1 MPQAPDKRYLALLIT
16 GDEVLGG
23 DITDSNSTLITKALY
38 EVGLR
43 PKTRRV
49 VGDDLPELVEAI
61 GGLLE
66 KADFVLINGGMGS
79 TVDDLTNQAVSLAL
93 GVPLV
98 ENQAAQ
104 DLLELRGSKVQ
115 KGNRSVFY
123 KQCLLPQG
131 AVTFHNPVGSALG
144 YALETQ
150 GRWLITTPGP
160 PKELEGM
167 LQESILPWFA
177 THFPALAQAK
187 LHRFLVMSHGES
199 RLEALIL
206 KHFST
211 LTPNPLERLKLGFRA
226 VAPFTEVKVWVEPQ
240 DQELGDLTQR
250 ELLGLLGDCCF
261 SRGPEL
267 PALVSEMLRARK
279 LTLSLA
285 ESCTGGLLS
294 SMLTSLAGA
303 SEVFNAGVVSYAYEA
318 KEDFLG
324 VRHESL
330 VTHGAVSEA
339 VALEM
344 LRGVIKNG
352 RSDLGIAITGI
363 AGPTGGLPNKPVG
376 TVFVALGNQERQFC
390 RRLVVVRERALFQRF
405 VALAALDLLRR
416 FLLDLDLETPYYFD
430 DLTKSQVKQA

>member
-16 GDEVLGG
+16 GDEVLGA
-23 DITDSNSTLITKALY
+23 DITDSNSTLITKTLG
-38 EVGLR
+38 EVGLT

-49 VGDDLPELVEAI
+49 VGDDLAGLVEAI
-61 GGLLE
+61 TELHQRTE
-66 KADFVLINGGMGS
+66 FVVINGGLGS

-93 GVPLV
+93 GVPLE
-98 ENQAAQ
+98 ENSAAQ
-104 DLLELRGSKVQ
+104 ALLQSRSSKTALGGQ
-115 KGNRSVFY
+115 SIFY

-144 YALETQ
+144 YALETD
-150 GRWLITTPGP
+150 GRWVIATPGP
-160 PKELEGM
+160 PRELEGM
-167 LQESILPWFA
+167 LRESILPWFA
-177 THFPALAQAK
+177 GHFPAQAQTK
-187 LHRFLVMSHGES
+187 LYRFLVLSHGES

-206 KHFST
+206 KHFSA
-211 LTPNPLERLKLGFRA
+211 LAPNPFERLKLGFRA

-240 DQELGDLTQR
+240 DRALGEQTQKA
-250 ELLGLLGDCCF
+250 LLALLADSCF
-261 SRGPEL
+261 SQGPEL
-267 PALVSEMLRARK
+267 PSLVSEMLRVRK
-279 LTLSLA
+279 QTLCLA

-318 KEDFLG
+318 KEEFLG

-330 VTHGAVSEA
+330 VTQGAVSEV

-344 LRGVIKNG
+344 LQGVIKNG

-376 TVFVALGNQERQFC
+376 TVFVAVGSKDRQYC
-390 RRLVVVRERALFQRF
+390 RRLVVVRERTLFQRF
-405 VALAALDLLRR
+405 VALTALDLLRR
-416 FLLDLDLETPYYFD
+416 FLLELDLQAPYYYD
-430 DLTKSQVKQA
+430 DLSKSRLKLE